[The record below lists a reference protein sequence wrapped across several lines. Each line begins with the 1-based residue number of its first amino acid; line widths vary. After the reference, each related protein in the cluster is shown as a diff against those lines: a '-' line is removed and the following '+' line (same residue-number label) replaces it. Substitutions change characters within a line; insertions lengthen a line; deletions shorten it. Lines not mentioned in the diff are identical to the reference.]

1 MRRPAP
7 SLETSHPRAAILV
20 IVLLAVLLVLG
31 LTGSLFRLAVLQH
44 GQSRRFELQAQADWL
59 ARSGADR
66 AAMRLADDKAFPGD
80 TWSVD
85 LKDLGTVRVVT
96 QVVTPVKNSSLR
108 RIESRVRLAPG
119 FLRTPVHGHATLAI
133 ATKSNSPQDTP

>member
-1 MRRPAP
+1 MATANVAWPWTGVRRNPGA
-7 SLETSHPRAAILV
+7 SRTRESIRRNAMSFTGAAV
-20 IVLLAVLLVLG
+20 
-31 LTGSLFRLAVLQH
+31 
-44 GQSRRFELQAQADWL
+44 
-59 ARSGADR
+59 
-66 AAMRLADDKAFPGD
+66 RLADDQAFLGD
-80 TWSVD
+80 TWSVE

-133 ATKSNSPQDTP
+133 ATQSNSPQDTP